1 MPFTPQNRFNELSVH
16 GIEVPDD
23 FIENYHQFFKMLKDA
38 KKIRIWIS
46 NSPHELLGLY
56 FISDFAYPQIRDL
69 CVCSMSYLPQ
79 KYNEN
84 CLSCLPNKDWQ
95 DLITYSKNILV
106 ENYSGLWNRLL
117 KENTTLRIYLNGKI
131 VSVSVDYFDK
141 EINTI
146 AEYLNTDDIYT
157 IADTALRS
165 YTQRENVLF
174 SIYFFIYR
182 TEKLLRIN

>member
-1 MPFTPQNRFNELSVH
+1 
-16 GIEVPDD
+16 
-23 FIENYHQFFKMLKDA
+23 
-38 KKIRIWIS
+38 
-46 NSPHELLGLY
+46 
-56 FISDFAYPQIRDL
+56 
-69 CVCSMSYLPQ
+69 MSYLPQ